1 MVKIAVICTG
11 NELLSGTT
19 INTNLGFIGRTL
31 TAAGMHADYAV
42 TVPDCDKTLRQ
53 ALLPAL
59 AEAEVVIITGG
70 LGSTGD
76 DVTRDVVCSLLNLEL
91 RVNEEY
97 SCRLKQHWLSR
108 GRGEPPA
115 ELFYQAAMPVN
126 AVILNNR
133 FGSAPGLWLKSP
145 DNKYGK
151 DIFLLPG
158 PPEELEP
165 MFSIEVM
172 PRLEA
177 MRQEQIFTEHF
188 MVINA
193 SELTVEQNIKPIIA
207 GTAISPAYCASYEG
221 VKVFLSASD
230 AALLHEKT
238 LAAIKVFGDA
248 VAANRV
254 LSLAEDIAARLL
266 DNKLILA
273 TAESCTGGMIAA
285 AITDLPG
292 SSQLFSGAVVA
303 YSNQIKINVLAVPE
317 QIIAKYGAVSS
328 ECVSAMVEGIC
339 KKFGTDV
346 GIAVS
351 GVAGPDGGTPQ
362 KPIGLVFIGVKLRDK
377 QVIKEYRFR
386 GSRAAIRRRAVIQS
400 LLMLR
405 GMLVDVE

>member
-1 MVKIAVICTG
+1 
-11 NELLSGTT
+11 
-19 INTNLGFIGRTL
+19 
-31 TAAGMHADYAV
+31 
-42 TVPDCDKTLRQ
+42 
-53 ALLPAL
+53 
-59 AEAEVVIITGG
+59 VVIITGG

-238 LAAIKVFGDA
+238 LAAVKVFGDA

-266 DNKLILA
+266 NNKLILA

-386 GSRAAIRRRAVIQS
+386 GSRAVIRRRAVIQS